1 MKKAKINSV
10 KQINRSYHS
19 HLKTI
24 IKGVHEKEIFDSL
37 SAGKNSYLRLDRLAS
52 SSFDKSWIEV
62 IEGVIF
68 DLGQIISN
76 PRLNTKIEGSITP
89 VELARKTNS
98 ETVQHLASHTQYIKE
113 IDEYGNVIPSKLLS
127 MYAED
132 DIHTYENR
140 FIATFVRRLMLFITK
155 RYEYVT
161 KFAELRNEEYL
172 YFKNK
177 SIIDGAEVEIET
189 KVKVSYK
196 NDDEEAKVNSAYVER
211 IRQTREY
218 ILYFYNSPFMKKMKT
233 EKDVRNPI
241 LQTNII
247 RKNVKYHHCYEVYR
261 FIETYDRLGVNYKI
275 DENYSKF
282 NDEELNELN
291 RTLFANYI
299 TLKGK
304 EMSRDKKVNTKTYK
318 PKILTSAEDEAFIY
332 GPLLEGPIEFARV
345 DAGYQEYLE
354 SKIRKDLP
362 LHPTKKEKEYYA
374 DEYAEKSE
382 LRQDQ
387 KQLNDLLK
395 RRQKEVNAFEKTVKN
410 ILIEREKARLRLLE
424 LEKETIRKEE
434 NDLLE
439 AARREIIDAAKD
451 HEQPVNENKQ
461 SETDEVPVEKIVYAP
476 TVTFEQAAREI
487 WPQLD
492 NPKPIVTN
500 KQVEQQPQ
508 PVVAPVQ
515 EAQPAQKAESKEDNK
530 QPQVALVPTVS
541 FEDAAKEIWPQL
553 NDANKEAT
561 DKTQGEQQPVA
572 TQPVKQPVNKAQESN
587 KSEAVEGQVSSKP
600 VQEENKQEQQGED
613 KDVQVVIAPSV
624 SFDDAA
630 KDIWPQLD
638 RPVVVKAEP
647 NKNNKVINNKEDN
660 IPEEEQPIVASVA
673 NNEEDN
679 KKAHTVLVPTVSFD
693 DAAKD
698 IWPQLNNPTPLAKE
712 DNKQEQAEVKQPV
725 KEQQVAA
732 ATANKGDKP
741 LVATVSFDDA
751 ANEIWPQLNNP
762 KPLAK
767 EQAHANEPVKE
778 DKQGEVKPAAPVAKN
793 KVQPKTKGNQ
803 RLIKVQFTREDGT
816 IAIIYKKAPKT
827 EDESSNAPKVEQP
840 KVAPKAEV
848 KPQPKVESKQEQP
861 KQVQPVKANEPVNK
875 KPATKKVVGKPLT
888 YDDIIRQIWPQ
899 LDNPQP
905 IVKEQPHV
913 EEVKQAPKKEE
924 PVKENNNVQKLKA
937 EPVKEQAKPLSKA
950 ETRKARKAERKEN
963 RPQKVVKSK
972 LSRKGFRK

>member
-395 RRQKEVNAFEKTVKN
+395 RRQKEVNAFEKSVKN

-461 SETDEVPVEKIVYAP
+461 SETKEVPAEKIVYVP
-476 TVTFEQAAREI
+476 TVTFEQAAREV

-500 KQVEQQPQ
+500 KQVEEQPQ
-508 PVVAPVQ
+508 SVVALVK
-515 EAQPAQKAESKEDNK
+515 EAQPVQKAESKEDNK

-541 FEDAAKEIWPQL
+541 FEDAAKEVWPQL
-553 NDANKEAT
+553 NEANQEAEN
-561 DKTQGEQQPVA
+561 KAQGEQQPVA
-572 TQPVKQPVNKAQESN
+572 QPVKQPANKAQTAN
-587 KSEAVEGQVSSKP
+587 KSEAVEGQTSSKP
-600 VQEENKQEQQGED
+600 AQEDNKQEQQDED

-647 NKNNKVINNKEDN
+647 NKNNKVINSKEDN

-673 NNEEDN
+673 NSEEDN

-693 DAAKD
+693 DAANE
-698 IWPQLNNPTPLAKE
+698 IWPQLNNPTPLVKE

-732 ATANKGDKP
+732 ASANKGDKP

-762 KPLAK
+762 KPLVK
-767 EQAHANEPVKE
+767 EQTHANEPGKE
-778 DKQGEVKPAAPVAKN
+778 DKQVEVKPAVPVVKN

-827 EDESSNAPKVEQP
+827 DSEPSNAPKVEQP
-840 KVAPKAEV
+840 KVAPKVEA
-848 KPQPKVESKQEQP
+848 KPQPKVEPKQEQP
-861 KQVQPVKANEPVNK
+861 KPVQPVKANEPVNK

-905 IVKEQPHV
+905 IVKEQSHV
-913 EEVKQAPKKEE
+913 EEAKQAPKQEQ
-924 PVKENNNVQKLKA
+924 PKA
-937 EPVKEQAKPLSKA
+937 EEAKQEAKPLSKA

>member
-354 SKIRKDLP
+354 SKIRKGLP

-395 RRQKEVNAFEKTVKN
+395 RRQKEVNAFEKSVKN
-410 ILIEREKARLRLLE
+410 ILIEREKPRLRLLE

-461 SETDEVPVEKIVYAP
+461 SETKEVPVEKIVYVP

-508 PVVAPVQ
+508 PVVAHVN
-515 EAQPAQKAESKEDNK
+515 EAQPVQKVESKEQNK
-530 QPQVALVPTVS
+530 PQVALVPTVS

-553 NDANKEAT
+553 NEANKEAGN
-561 DKTQGEQQPVA
+561 KAEGEQQPVA
-572 TQPVKQPVNKAQESN
+572 QPVKQPVNKAQTVN
-587 KSEAVEGQVSSKP
+587 KSEAVEGQASSKP
-600 VQEENKQEQQGED
+600 AQEDNKQEQHDED
-613 KDVQVVIAPSV
+613 KNVQVVIAPSV

-673 NNEEDN
+673 NSEEDN
-679 KKAHTVLVPTVSFD
+679 KKAHTVLVPAVSFD
-693 DAAKD
+693 DAANE

-712 DNKQEQAEVKQPV
+712 DNKQEQAAVINQPA

-732 ATANKGDKP
+732 ATANRNDKP

-751 ANEIWPQLNNP
+751 ANEVWPQLNNP

-767 EQAHANEPVKE
+767 EQAKEQSKE
-778 DKQGEVKPAAPVAKN
+778 DKQVEVRQAAPVAKN
-793 KVQPKTKGNQ
+793 KVQPKAKGNQ

-827 EDESSNAPKVEQP
+827 EAEPSNAPKVEQP
-840 KVAPKAEV
+840 KVAPKVEV
-848 KPQPKVESKQEQP
+848 KPQQKVEPKQEQP
-861 KQVQPVKANEPVNK
+861 KPVQPVKDNEQVNK

-905 IVKEQPHV
+905 IVKEQPKV
-913 EEVKQAPKKEE
+913 EEVKQAPKQEQPKVEEAKEE
-924 PVKENNNVQKLKA
+924 
-937 EPVKEQAKPLSKA
+937 AKPLSKVQA
-950 ETRKARKAERKEN
+950 RKARKAERKEN

>member
-1 MKKAKINSV
+1 MKKAKINST

-76 PRLNTKIEGSITP
+76 PRLNTKIEGSLTP
-89 VELARKTNS
+89 VELARKINNES
-98 ETVQHLASHTQYIKE
+98 VQHLASHTQYIKE

-196 NDDEEAKVNSAYVER
+196 NDDDEAKVNSAYVER

-218 ILYFYNSPFMKKMKT
+218 ILYFYNSPFMKQMKT

-241 LQTNII
+241 MQTNII

-318 PKILTSAEDEAFIY
+318 PRILTSAEDEAFIY

-395 RRQKEVNAFEKTVKN
+395 RRQKEVNAFEKSVKN
-410 ILIEREKARLRLLE
+410 ILVEREKARLRLLE

-434 NDLLE
+434 SDLLE

-461 SETDEVPVEKIVYAP
+461 SETKEVPVEKIVYVP
-476 TVTFEQAAREI
+476 TVTFDQAAREV

-508 PVVAPVQ
+508 PVVAPVK
-515 EAQPAQKAESKEDNK
+515 EAQSAQKVESKEENK
-530 QPQVALVPTVS
+530 PQVALVPTVS

-553 NDANKEAT
+553 NEANQEAE
-561 DKTQGEQQPVA
+561 DKQADEQQPVA
-572 TQPVKQPVNKAQESN
+572 AQSAKQPANKVQGSN
-587 KSEAVEGQVSSKP
+587 KSEAVEGQASSKSA
-600 VQEENKQEQQGED
+600 QEENKQEQQDED

-647 NKNNKVINNKEDN
+647 NKNNKVIINKEDN

-673 NNEEDN
+673 NNEEDS
-679 KKAHTVLVPTVSFD
+679 KKAHTVLVPTVSFE
-693 DAAKD
+693 DAAKE

-712 DNKQEQAEVKQPV
+712 DNKQEQAAAVNQPV
-725 KEQQVAA
+725 KEQQIAA
-732 ATANKGDKP
+732 AIANKDDKP
-741 LVATVSFDDA
+741 LVSTVSFDDA
-751 ANEIWPQLNNP
+751 ANEVWPQLNNP

-767 EQAHANEPVKE
+767 EQAKESVKE
-778 DKQGEVKPAAPVAKN
+778 EKPAEVKPAEAKPAVASGN
-793 KVQPKTKGNQ
+793 KVQPKAKGNQ

-827 EDESSNAPKVEQP
+827 EAESSNAPKVEQP
-840 KVAPKAEV
+840 KVAPKAEA
-848 KPQPKVESKQEQP
+848 KPQPKVEPKQEQP
-861 KQVQPVKANEPVNK
+861 KPVQPVKANEPVNK

-913 EEVKQAPKKEE
+913 EEAKQAPKQEQ
-924 PVKENNNVQKLKA
+924 PKA
-937 EPVKEQAKPLSKA
+937 EPAKEEAKPLNKVDA
-950 ETRKARKAERKEN
+950 RKARKAERKEN